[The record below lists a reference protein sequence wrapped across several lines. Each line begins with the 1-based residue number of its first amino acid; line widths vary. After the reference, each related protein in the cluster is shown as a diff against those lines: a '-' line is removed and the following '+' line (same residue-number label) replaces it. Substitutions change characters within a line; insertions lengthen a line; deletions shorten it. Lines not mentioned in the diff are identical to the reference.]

1 MKYVTLKV
9 IILRFASISTI
20 TSNSK
25 TSLDRWRVKMEDYGT
40 VIGLS
45 IKYNKLKRKVK
56 EALELLKM
64 DNPDIQRVIR
74 ILEGK
79 EDDKA

>member
-1 MKYVTLKV
+1 
-9 IILRFASISTI
+9 
-20 TSNSK
+20 
-25 TSLDRWRVKMEDYGT
+25 MEDYGT
-40 VIGLS
+40 LKGLS
-45 IKYNKLKRKVK
+45 IKHNKLKRKVK

-64 DNPDIQRVIR
+64 DNPDIQLVIK